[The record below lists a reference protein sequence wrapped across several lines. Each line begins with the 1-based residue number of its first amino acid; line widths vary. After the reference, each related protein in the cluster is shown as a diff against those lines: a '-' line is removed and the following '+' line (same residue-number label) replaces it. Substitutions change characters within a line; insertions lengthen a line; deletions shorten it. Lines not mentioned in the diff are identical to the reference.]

1 MLHTLHTIKNV
12 HMPAAYQRVVMSVYF
27 YRQMHRIF
35 FFFFARHRISTTCHD
50 LLNVLIF
57 VMMVFPRHILCCV
70 YSTPI
75 N

>member
-35 FFFFARHRISTTCHD
+35 FFFLHD
-50 LLNVLIF
+50 IASLQHATI
-57 VMMVFPRHILCCV
+57 
-70 YSTPI
+70 Y
-75 N
+75 